1 MPSNQPNW
9 MDEEENRAEQVTE
22 TGQTTNP
29 NAPQLARVY
38 RQPPRKQKPFYLQ
51 ESYIETF
58 DDFVHE
64 YKKGVKGN
72 PAPQLIEEALR
83 LLFEKYKVDTSK
95 L

>member
-1 MPSNQPNW
+1 MPNKQPGW
-9 MDEEENRAEQVTE
+9 MDEEETRANQVAE
-22 TGQTTNP
+22 TGKTSNP
-29 NAPQLARVY
+29 NAPQLVRVT
-38 RQPPRKQKPFYLQ
+38 RQPSRKQKPFYLQ

-83 LLFEKYKVDTSK
+83 LLFEKYGVNTSK